1 MSPWW
6 LFLIMAALAVL
17 FLVRPL
23 LRTQRA
29 SVARADYDL
38 EVYRQQLKELAF
50 DQRRGLISDPE
61 YQASL
66 TEIERRILAAGGARD
81 LAIHTPV
88 RMNQRAWKL
97 VLALV
102 LVVPLLG
109 GGLYQRLG
117 SPQLPDQPLASRNV
131 APEIPGG
138 SEFDEAIASLV
149 SRLDENPNDVEGW
162 TLLARSY
169 AFTRRFNEAV
179 GAYREAEA
187 LSPDDN
193 DIATVLGESIV
204 FSRDGVVTPA
214 ARQQFKLVLGREP
227 GHPIARYYMGLAMAQ
242 SGAQDEALAIWRKLA
257 AEADPSEPWLPQLQ
271 SQLRALTEDFGMEP
285 GVVGAV
291 EEESRSAVV
300 APSTAPGPSAADI
313 EAAGEMTADDRANMI
328 QSMVGRLAAR
338 LEENPDDVEGWK
350 RLGNARRV
358 LGELSASEL
367 AYGRALALAPNDV
380 NALVAQAEV
389 AMESI
394 GDGLVPAIAVVNY
407 LKVNE
412 LDASR
417 LDAMWY
423 LGLAAS
429 QKGRKGEARKF
440 WQHLLE
446 RLPSDSGDAR
456 DIKARIDALDEGN

>member
-50 DQRRGLISDPE
+50 DQRRGLISDQE

-169 AFTRRFNEAV
+169 AFTRV
-179 GAYREAEA
+179 
-187 LSPDDN
+187 
-193 DIATVLGESIV
+193 
-204 FSRDGVVTPA
+204 
-214 ARQQFKLVLGREP
+214 
-227 GHPIARYYMGLAMAQ
+227 
-242 SGAQDEALAIWRKLA
+242 
-257 AEADPSEPWLPQLQ
+257 
-271 SQLRALTEDFGMEP
+271 
-285 GVVGAV
+285 
-291 EEESRSAVV
+291 
-300 APSTAPGPSAADI
+300 
-313 EAAGEMTADDRANMI
+313 
-328 QSMVGRLAAR
+328 
-338 LEENPDDVEGWK
+338 
-350 RLGNARRV
+350 
-358 LGELSASEL
+358 
-367 AYGRALALAPNDV
+367 
-380 NALVAQAEV
+380 
-389 AMESI
+389 
-394 GDGLVPAIAVVNY
+394 
-407 LKVNE
+407 
-412 LDASR
+412 
-417 LDAMWY
+417 
-423 LGLAAS
+423 
-429 QKGRKGEARKF
+429 
-440 WQHLLE
+440 
-446 RLPSDSGDAR
+446 
-456 DIKARIDALDEGN
+456 